1 VKKLTFGETMRQAI
15 GYCRVSTLGQ
25 AEREI
30 SIPAQMNEIEAYAKS
45 NGIEIVEWF
54 KDEGVSAYHDVGR
67 DGFEDAIRRASQGDI
82 DLFLVHDTSRFC
94 RDRYSSVYYKRI
106 LRNNNVTVLAVSKG
120 YDPSTETGVIL
131 EAVDEALAMT
141 DSMRIAKHTIKG
153 MKQNV
158 ITRDPESGYC
168 YKNGG
173 RAPYGYGSVSKVQ
186 GRDSRGKEIRK
197 QLWEIHPQESETLL
211 WIYGKLLEGW
221 GYKST
226 AIELNSRGIKT
237 STGGR
242 WTQSHIREFV
252 YKDRLM
258 TYAGYGIWNRTHGGR
273 KARPESEWIIVP
285 NAHPAIIKEEMIP
298 LLAKEHR
305 RSLNPVPR
313 VRDSRFLLTGQN
325 AFGDRLYR
333 VDCGDCQGYMTSVNA
348 GSQRYSYY
356 ACSQRVY
363 HKRTCDKK
371 HRVPKEQIETLI
383 IDEILENFGDL
394 KTVRKWA
401 EEAKKVMEEE
411 LSEVG
416 QKQIALRRE
425 RVDLVKRQGNL
436 YEAIENGLP
445 FEQVKDRIEAISKRL
460 REIEAMESALLKEV
474 PEFDVEDIMK
484 RFNALRDE
492 LLSGGETAKQIIKQ
506 LLAWVVY
513 HPDTGKHKREYMF
526 VSGLGGVGRGTH
538 TIPLIRVSC
547 GKAVLYIGRK
557 FSIR

>member
-1 VKKLTFGETMRQAI
+1 MRRAV
-15 GYCRVSTLGQ
+15 GYCRVSTPGQ
-25 AEREI
+25 AEKEI
-30 SIPAQMNEIEAYAKS
+30 SILAQMNEIQAYAES
-45 NGIEIVEWF
+45 NGIEVVEWF

-67 DGFEDAIRRASQGDI
+67 DGFEDAIKRASQGDV

-106 LRNNNVTVLAVSKG
+106 LRNHGVTVLAVSRG

-158 ITRDPESGYC
+158 ITRDPETGYC

-173 RAPYGYGSVSKVQ
+173 RAPYGYKSVSKVL

-197 QLWEIHPQESETLL
+197 QLWEIHPEESETLL
-211 WIYGKLLEGW
+211 WIYGKILEGW

-226 AIELNSRGIKT
+226 AIELNRRDIKT
-237 STGGR
+237 SAGGR
-242 WTQSHIREFV
+242 WTQSHIRELV
-252 YKDRLM
+252 SRDRLM

-273 KARPESEWIIVP
+273 RARPEAEWIVVP
-285 NAHPAIIKEEMIP
+285 NAHPAIISEEMIP
-298 LLAKEHR
+298 LLAKDYR
-305 RSLNPVPR
+305 RSQNPIPR
-313 VRDSRFLLTGQN
+313 VRDSRFLLTGNN

-333 VDCGDCQGYMTSVNA
+333 VHCGDCHGYMTGVN
-348 GSQRYSYY
+348 SRSNYSYY
-356 ACSQRVY
+356 ACSERVY

-383 IDEILENFGDL
+383 IDEIMENFGDP
-394 KTVRKWA
+394 KTVRTWA
-401 EEAKKVMEEE
+401 EEAKKVMQEE

-425 RVDLVKRQGNL
+425 KAELLKRQNNL
-436 YEAIENGLP
+436 FQAIENGLS
-445 FEQVKDRIEAISKRL
+445 FDRVKDRLEAISKRL
-460 REIEAMESALLKEV
+460 REIEVAESSLLKEI

-484 RFNALRDE
+484 RLDVLREE
-492 LLSGGETAKQIIKQ
+492 LLRGGETAKQIIKQ
-506 LLAWVVY
+506 FVALVTY
-513 HPDTGKHKREYMF
+513 HPDTGEHEREYMF
-526 VSGLGGVGRGTH
+526 VSGKGGVGRGTY
-538 TIPLIRVSC
+538 TIPIIRLS
-547 GKAVLYIGRK
+547 GGRAILCRK
-557 FSIR
+557 DFSTR